1 MKISEIRELDVDV
14 LKKRTEELRRELML
28 ARFAK
33 VNQQLK
39 NPLKIRVLRREIA
52 RVLTVIREKAP
63 RQARGREEK

>member
-1 MKISEIRELDVDV
+1 MKISEIRELDIDV
-14 LKKRTEELRRELML
+14 LMKRTEELRRELML

-52 RVLTVIREKAP
+52 RILTVIREKGA
-63 RQARGREEK
+63 K